1 MFEIDFTAIHRNIYY
16 IYDYLKRDVMF
27 LKMYREMS
35 LIGSFFHYIFNRTR

>member
-1 MFEIDFTAIHRNIYY
+1 MFETDFTAIHRNIYY

-35 LIGSFFHYIFNRTR
+35 LIDSFFSLYF